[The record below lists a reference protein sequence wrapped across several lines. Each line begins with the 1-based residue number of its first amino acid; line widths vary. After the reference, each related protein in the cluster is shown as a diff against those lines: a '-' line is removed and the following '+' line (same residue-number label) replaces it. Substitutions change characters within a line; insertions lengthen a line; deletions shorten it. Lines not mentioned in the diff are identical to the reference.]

1 VGTLTS
7 LTQLKELEWVPRQ
20 AAELGAPMQMVMT
33 EVHQARDYRWTQR
46 GVQASLQVLVR
57 RQVLVQVSSPAPMQL
72 WTMIQHVALQWMWEL
87 VHVQTQKLLVHPQ
100 QSVTRT

>member
-1 VGTLTS
+1 M
-7 LTQLKELEWVPRQ
+7 PRQ
-20 AAELGAPMQMVMT
+20 AAELGAPMQMVIT
-33 EVHQARDYRWTQR
+33 EVHQARDYRWAQR

-72 WTMIQHVALQWMWEL
+72 WTMMQHVALQWMREL
-87 VHVQTQKLLVHPQ
+87 VHVHVQTQVLVQTQVQVQKLLVHPQ